1 MISYNEVTKLMSS
14 YGYMESSRSAVQGE
28 VFSVSFHPR
37 DFMNDYNYEV
47 TVELDSENFQFF
59 YVVPKSVVKVT
70 LGPAGPVTNE
80 VHFNKMRDKFLEVI
94 GVLDAKFGGQV

>member
-1 MISYNEVTKLMSS
+1 MITYDEVTKFMSS
-14 YGYMESSRSAVQGE
+14 YGYMESSRSSVQGK
-28 VFSVSFHPR
+28 VTSVSFHPQ

-47 TVELDSENFQFF
+47 TVGLNEDFKFF
-59 YVVPKSVVKVT
+59 YLVPKSVVKVT

-80 VHFNKMRDKFLEVI
+80 AHFNKMKDKFLEVI